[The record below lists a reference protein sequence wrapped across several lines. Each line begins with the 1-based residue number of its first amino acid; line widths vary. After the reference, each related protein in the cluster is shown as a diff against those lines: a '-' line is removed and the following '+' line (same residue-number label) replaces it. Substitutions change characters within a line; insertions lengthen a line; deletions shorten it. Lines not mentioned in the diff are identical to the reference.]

1 MTMVGATRSA
11 HEILGEFPAHFLPI
25 PDSPTYEEAT
35 TVAEPLLKPFKFPLF
50 QLTISGRTY
59 LPSKPIGTN
68 VTQDG
73 AWFFAENEALNVV
86 GTGGSLEEAV
96 LDLEHHIV
104 HFWQYYRSLQDS
116 EVTGDAIRLKKLFS
130 KLLVEAACEAA

>member
-11 HEILGEFPAHFLPI
+11 HEILGEFPAHFRPM
-25 PDSPTYEEAT
+25 PGSPTYEEAAP
-35 TVAEPLLKPFKFPLF
+35 VRPLLKPFKFPLLK
-50 QLTISGRTY
+50 LTIAGHTF
-59 LPSKPIGTN
+59 LPAKPIGVN

-73 AWFFAENEALNVV
+73 AWFFAENEALKVV

-104 HFWQYYRSLQDS
+104 HFWQYYRSLEDS
-116 EVTGDAIRLKKLFS
+116 QVTGDAIRLKNIFS
-130 KLLVEAACEAA
+130 SLLAEAV

>member
-11 HEILGEFPAHFLPI
+11 HEILGEFPAHFRPI
-25 PDSPTYEEAT
+25 PGSPTYEEAA
-35 TVAEPLLKPFKFPLF
+35 TVAEPLFKPFKFPLLK
-50 QLTISGRTY
+50 LTIAGHTY
-59 LPSKPIGTN
+59 LPSKPIGIN

-104 HFWQYYRSLQDS
+104 HFWQYYRSLEDS
-116 EVTGDAIRLKKLFS
+116 QVIGDAIRLKNIFS
-130 KLLVEAACEAA
+130 NLLAKAA

>member
-11 HEILGEFPAHFLPI
+11 HEILGEFPAHFRPM
-25 PDSPTYEEAT
+25 PGSPTYEEAAP
-35 TVAEPLLKPFKFPLF
+35 VAEPLLKPFKFPLLK
-50 QLTISGRTY
+50 LTIAGHIF
-59 LPSKPIGTN
+59 LPAKPIGVN

-104 HFWQYYRSLQDS
+104 HFWHYYRSLEHSQ
-116 EVTGDAIRLKKLFS
+116 VTGDAIRLKNIFS
-130 KLLVEAACEAA
+130 SLLAEAA